1 MKKTVVKPPAKKT
14 AEKKARNSHSQLSGS
29 EEKYLSLFNS
39 VPIGLYRSTPE
50 GKIIEAND
58 SLVEMLGY
66 PDKKMLLSTNVVDL
80 FIEVEMREKET
91 RVLEE
96 AGDIRRYEIPLRRYD
111 GRQIWVEDYARVVG
125 DEKGNIIY
133 YEGSMIDITERKII
147 EQQMKQA
154 KETAEEASRVKSQF
168 LANISHE
175 LRTPMNGV
183 IATAEL
189 LNDTSLSDS
198 QKDLVS
204 IIMSSGESL
213 MEILDKIFDLNKMRS
228 GKFKLN
234 KISFPWKETVG
245 RTIEQLSN
253 QASKKR
259 LVLKFFFDPN
269 LPVYVKGDPY
279 RLNQVIINLGN
290 NAIKF
295 CDKGE
300 IVVLVEKDSEDDK
313 EIRFHF
319 SVADCGIGI
328 PREKID
334 QIFEPFIQADG
345 SQTRKYG
352 GAGLGTS
359 ISKNLVEM
367 MGGTIWA
374 DSPNPDAIKGT
385 IGSIFHFIIPFSKA
399 EKSNKIQSRKKST
412 LKSLVDTTNM
422 NISALVVED
431 NVINQ
436 KIFSRI
442 LQSVGV
448 RVDLAG
454 DGKSGLEKVGKGM
467 YDIIFMD
474 IQMPIMT
481 GVDAARKIREM
492 GIKTP
497 IIAVTA
503 HAMTEDRETAFLSG
517 MDDYMT
523 KPVNKDKVY
532 QAVKKWCL
540 EKK

>member
-1 MKKTVVKPPAKKT
+1 MKKTVFKPPAKST
-14 AEKKARNSHSQLSGS
+14 IEKKARNSQSLLSGS

-80 FIEVEMREKET
+80 FVEVEMRERET
-91 RVLEE
+91 KVLEE

-125 DEKGNIIY
+125 DDKGNIIY

-147 EQQMKQA
+147 EQQMKYA
-154 KETAEEASRVKSQF
+154 KEAAEEASRVKSQF

-189 LNDTSLSDS
+189 LNDTSLSES

-228 GKFKLN
+228 GKLKLN
-234 KISFPWKETVG
+234 QIFFPWRESVS

-253 QASKKR
+253 QAAKKN
-259 LVLKFFFDPN
+259 LVLKSCFDPN
-269 LPVYVKGDPY
+269 LPLYIKGDPY
-279 RLNQVIINLGN
+279 RLNQVLINLGN

-295 CDKGE
+295 CDKGD
-300 IVVLVEKDSEDDK
+300 IVVSVEKDSEDDK

-374 DSPNPDAIKGT
+374 ESPNPNARKGT
-385 IGSIFHFIIPFSKA
+385 IGSIFHFIIPFCKTN
-399 EKSNKIQSRKKST
+399 EQKKSQT
-412 LKSLVDTTNM
+412 KKKSAFKSSADLNNM
-422 NISALVVED
+422 DISALVVED

-436 KIFSRI
+436 KIFSKI

-448 RVDLAG
+448 RADFAG
-454 DGKSGLEKVGKGM
+454 DGKSGIEKVGKGK

-492 GIKTP
+492 GLKIP

-503 HAMTEDRETAFLSG
+503 HAMTEDRDTALASG

-523 KPVNKDKVY
+523 KPVNKDKV
-532 QAVKKWCL
+532 VTILKKYS
-540 EKK
+540 K

>member
-1 MKKTVVKPPAKKT
+1 MKKTVFKPPAKKT
-14 AEKKARNSHSQLSGS
+14 PENKARNSHSQLSGS

-66 PDKKMLLSTNVVDL
+66 PDKEMLLSTNVVDL

-91 RVLEE
+91 KVLEE
-96 AGDIRRYEIPLRRYD
+96 AGDIRRYEIPLRHYD

-154 KETAEEASRVKSQF
+154 KEAAEDASRVKSQF

-189 LNDTSLSDS
+189 LNDTSLSKS

-228 GKFKLN
+228 GKLKLN
-234 KISFPWKETVG
+234 QISFPWKESVSGTL
-245 RTIEQLSN
+245 EQLSY
-253 QASKKR
+253 QAGKKK
-259 LVLKFFFDPN
+259 LILKFFFDPA
-269 LPVYVKGDPY
+269 LPLFVKGDPY

-300 IVVLVEKDSEDDK
+300 IVVSVEKDSEDDK

-367 MGGTIWA
+367 MGGIIWA
-374 DSPNPDAIKGT
+374 ESPNPNAIKDT
-385 IGSIFHFIIPFSKA
+385 IGSVFHFIIPFRRT
-399 EKSNKIQSRKKST
+399 EESNKIQSQKKRVLRSSADF
-412 LKSLVDTTNM
+412 KNVDF
-422 NISALVVED
+422 SALVIED

-442 LQSVGV
+442 LQSIGV

-454 DGKSGLEKVGKGM
+454 DGKSGIEKVRKGK

-481 GVDAARKIREM
+481 GVDAARKIRGM

-503 HAMTEDRETAFLSG
+503 HAMTEDRDTALSSG

-523 KPVNKDKVY
+523 KPVNKDKV
-532 QAVKKWCL
+532 ATILKKYSKC
-540 EKK
+540 

>member
-1 MKKTVVKPPAKKT
+1 
-14 AEKKARNSHSQLSGS
+14 
-29 EEKYLSLFNS
+29 
-39 VPIGLYRSTPE
+39 
-50 GKIIEAND
+50 
-58 SLVEMLGY
+58 
-66 PDKKMLLSTNVVDL
+66 
-80 FIEVEMREKET
+80 
-91 RVLEE
+91 
-96 AGDIRRYEIPLRRYD
+96 
-111 GRQIWVEDYARVVG
+111 
-125 DEKGNIIY
+125 
-133 YEGSMIDITERKII
+133 MIDITERKII
-147 EQQMKQA
+147 EQQMKHA
-154 KETAEEASRVKSQF
+154 KEAAEEASRVKSQF

-189 LNDTSLSDS
+189 LNDTNLTES

-228 GKFKLN
+228 GKLKLN
-234 KISFPWKETVG
+234 QILFHWKESVN

-253 QASKKR
+253 QASKKN
-259 LVLKFFFDPN
+259 LVLKSFFDPN
-269 LPVYVKGDPY
+269 LPLYIKGDPY
-279 RLNQVIINLGN
+279 RLNQVIINLGS

-295 CDKGE
+295 CDKGD
-300 IVVLVEKDSEDDK
+300 IVVSVGKDAEDDK
-313 EIRFHF
+313 ETRFHF

-328 PREKID
+328 PREKIN

-359 ISKNLVEM
+359 ISKSLVEM
-367 MGGTIWA
+367 MGGIIWA
-374 DSPNPDAIKGT
+374 ESPNPNAIKGT
-385 IGSIFHFIIPFSKA
+385 IGSIFHFIIPFRKTK
-399 EKSNKIQSRKKST
+399 EPKKIQTKKKNT
-412 LKSLVDTTNM
+412 LKSSADLKNR
-422 NISALVVED
+422 NIAALVVED

-448 RVDLAG
+448 RADLAG
-454 DGKSGLEKVGKGM
+454 DGKSSIDKVSKGK

-474 IQMPIMT
+474 IQMPIMS

-492 GIKTP
+492 GIKIP

-503 HAMTEDRETAFLSG
+503 HAMTEDRDTALASG

-523 KPVNKDKVY
+523 KPVNKDKV
-532 QAVKKWCL
+532 VNILKKYNKC
-540 EKK
+540 

>member
-1 MKKTVVKPPAKKT
+1 MNKTVFKPPAKNT
-14 AEKKARNSHSQLSGS
+14 IEKKAQHSQSYLSGS

-80 FIEVEMREKET
+80 FVEVGIREKET
-91 RVLEE
+91 KVLEE

-125 DEKGNIIY
+125 DDKGKIIY

-147 EQQMKQA
+147 EQQMKHA
-154 KETAEEASRVKSQF
+154 KEAAEEASRVKSQF

-189 LNDTSLSDS
+189 LNDTSLSES

-228 GKFKLN
+228 GKLKLN
-234 KISFPWKETVG
+234 QIMFPWRESVS
-245 RTIEQLSN
+245 RIIEQLSD
-253 QASKKR
+253 QASKKN
-259 LVLKFFFDPN
+259 LVLKSFYDPN
-269 LPVYVKGDPY
+269 LPLYIKGDPY
-279 RLNQVIINLGN
+279 RLNQVLINLGN

-295 CDKGE
+295 CDKGD
-300 IVVLVEKDSEDDK
+300 IVVSVEKDTEDDK

-328 PREKID
+328 PREKIN

-367 MGGTIWA
+367 MRGTIWA
-374 DSPNPDAIKGT
+374 ESPNPHAIKGT
-385 IGSIFHFIIPFSKA
+385 IGSVFHFIVPFRKTK
-399 EKSNKIQSRKKST
+399 EPKKIQTKKKSK
-412 LKSLVDTTNM
+412 LKSSPDPNKSD
-422 NISALVVED
+422 ISALVVED

-436 KIFSRI
+436 KIFSKI

-454 DGKSGLEKVGKGM
+454 DGKSGIDKVKKKK

-481 GVDAARKIREM
+481 GVDAARKIRDM
-492 GIKTP
+492 GIKIP

-503 HAMTEDRETAFLSG
+503 HAMTEDRDTALASG

-523 KPVNKDKVY
+523 KPVNKDKV
-532 QAVKKWCL
+532 VTILKKYP
-540 EKK
+540 KG

>member
-1 MKKTVVKPPAKKT
+1 
-14 AEKKARNSHSQLSGS
+14 
-29 EEKYLSLFNS
+29 
-39 VPIGLYRSTPE
+39 
-50 GKIIEAND
+50 
-58 SLVEMLGY
+58 
-66 PDKKMLLSTNVVDL
+66 
-80 FIEVEMREKET
+80 
-91 RVLEE
+91 
-96 AGDIRRYEIPLRRYD
+96 
-111 GRQIWVEDYARVVG
+111 
-125 DEKGNIIY
+125 
-133 YEGSMIDITERKII
+133 MIDITERKII
-147 EQQMKQA
+147 ERQMKQA

-189 LNDTSLSDS
+189 LSDTSLSES

-228 GKFKLN
+228 GKLKLN
-234 KISFPWKETVG
+234 QISFPWKDSVS

-259 LVLKFFFDPN
+259 LGLKFFFDPS

-300 IVVLVEKDSEDDK
+300 IVVSVKKDSEDDK

-374 DSPNPDAIKGT
+374 ESPNPDAIKGT
-385 IGSIFHFIIPFSKA
+385 IGSVFHFIIPFRKSG
-399 EKSNKIQSRKKST
+399 ESNKIQSKKKNA
-412 LKSLVDTTNM
+412 LKSSADLKNAD
-422 NISALVVED
+422 ISALVVED

-448 RVDLAG
+448 SVDLVG
-454 DGKSGLEKVGKGM
+454 DGKSSLEKVRKGK

-474 IQMPIMT
+474 IQMPIMS

-503 HAMTEDRETAFLSG
+503 HAMTEDRETALSSG

-523 KPVNKDKVY
+523 KPVDKDKV
-532 QAVKKWCL
+532 VTLLKKYSKC
-540 EKK
+540 

>member
-1 MKKTVVKPPAKKT
+1 MKKTVLKPPETKTNKKGGID
-14 AEKKARNSHSQLSGS
+14 SQSKLQGS
-29 EEKYLSLFNS
+29 EEKYLSFFNS

-58 SLVEMLGY
+58 SLVEMLGF
-66 PDKKMLLSTNVVDL
+66 PDKETLFSKNVVDL
-80 FIEVEMREKET
+80 FVDSEIREKET
-91 RVLEE
+91 KFLEE

-111 GRQIWVEDYARVVG
+111 GRVIWVEDYARVVG
-125 DEKGNIIY
+125 DEKGKIIY

-147 EQQMKQA
+147 EQQVVSA

-183 IATAEL
+183 IATSEL
-189 LNDTSLSDS
+189 LNDTDLNEA

-204 IIMSSGESL
+204 IIMSSGQSL

-228 GKFKLN
+228 GKLKLN
-234 KISFPWKETVG
+234 RIIFPWKESVS
-245 RTIEQLSN
+245 RTIEQLSF
-253 QASKKR
+253 QANKKK
-259 LVLKFFFDPN
+259 LLLKSTYDPS
-269 LPVYVKGDPY
+269 LPLWVKGDPY
-279 RLNQVIINLGN
+279 RLNQVLINLGN
-290 NAIKF
+290 NAVKF

-300 IVVLVEKDSEDDK
+300 IVVSVEKDSEDDR

-334 QIFEPFIQADG
+334 RIFEPFIQADG

-352 GAGLGTS
+352 GAGLGAS
-359 ISKNLVEM
+359 ISKHLVEM
-367 MGGTIWA
+367 MGGNIWA
-374 DSPNPDAIKGT
+374 ESPNPNAVKGT
-385 IGSIFHFIIPFSKA
+385 IGSIFHFIVPFCKTGES
-399 EKSNKIQSRKKST
+399 SKIQVKKRST
-412 LKSLVDTTNM
+412 PKSFEDYENM
-422 NISALVVED
+422 DISALVVED
-431 NVINQ
+431 NLINQ

-442 LQSVGV
+442 LKSVGV
-448 RVDLAG
+448 RVDIAD
-454 DGKSGLEKVGKGM
+454 DGIKGIEKVLGGD
-467 YDIIFMD
+467 YNIIFMD

-481 GVDAARKIREM
+481 GVDAAKKIRKM

-503 HAMTEDRETAFLSG
+503 HAMDEDRKAALSCG
-517 MDDYMT
+517 MDDYLT
-523 KPVNKDKVY
+523 KPVSRSKVI
-532 QAVKKWCL
+532 ALIKKYSNT
-540 EKK
+540 